1 MHIHNWG
8 YSILYMYYCG
18 AIYLFLIV
26 SYKPILIPGMIV
38 SNVQKLG
45 CDWLL
50 QWVLLPREFGTVI
63 IHSGIPFKDIRDSQ
77 KDAGVSRVYV
87 DDRYLLI
94 SRFSILHILSLLW
107 DHPWPLQW
115 WLPLSVSGEHGR
127 MARGSGEGESLGGLT
142 LGWHWDWDCGKSGVT
157 HLGSPVFNG
166 GSGSPLSSRIGF
178 QRQRRGIELLNNR
191 GGISVVNH
199 GEQIPELRGGFVME
213 NDWIK

>member
-8 YSILYMYYCG
+8 YSILYMYDCG

-26 SYKPILIPGMIV
+26 LYKPNLIPGMIV
-38 SNVQKLG
+38 SSVQKLG

-63 IHSGIPFKDIRDSQ
+63 IHYGIPFKDLRGSQ

-87 DDRYLLI
+87 DDT
-94 SRFSILHILSLLW
+94 FSFPGFQLSIFW
-107 DHPWPLQW
+107 VCYGITHDHCSDGCPFLFQESTEGWP
-115 WLPLSVSGEHGR
+115 
-127 MARGSGEGESLGGLT
+127 EGPEREKVWVD
-142 LGWHWDWDCGKSGVT
+142 WHLDGIGIGIAANLEWHC
-157 HLGSPVFNG
+157 GSPG
-166 GSGSPLSSRIGF
+166 HGGSPLSSRIGF
-178 QRQRRGIELLNNR
+178 KRQRRGIELLNNR

-213 NDWIK
+213 NDWTK